1 MGTEQLEYTTAEI
14 LADHTFA
21 EPLVVGGVVCHGGFA
36 DDGTYLSPRTAGRAP
51 ALLAWQENHRRIF
64 GTEILEA
71 PIDTWP
77 GNYPNLEQARLLLRN
92 GVREPVI
99 SALTRIGTVEG
110 FGAMI
115 RYLAPADM
123 QPFFEEDL
131 RGTATQH
138 LGLGLVEA
146 HARDEAGFE
155 DVAGHKQMW
164 YAVRDIA
171 FENPVTQDETANML
185 ERMGIGG
192 VNMADPAS
200 ARERFLERRAQPDLD
215 MGLEMLLSTMLRVL
229 FVEIKAHHVFAWSE
243 ALLSDT
249 ELVAGEG
256 EAARL
261 VSYIRQDEAPHVEYL
276 RTSLTEMR
284 DRTFIGTS
292 GRKYAGSEII
302 GAMWDTSMKESL
314 TTMEDLNRAAILSE
328 VELALSTHPKGKDL
342 LAEFHSLDDM
352 PREAPVAQ
360 AGDIDLDAR
369 PELVTGY

>member
-1 MGTEQLEYTTAEI
+1 MGTAQLEYTTEEI
-14 LADHTFA
+14 LADHRFA

-36 DDGTYLSPRTAGRAP
+36 DDGTYLSPRTAGRSP
-51 ALLAWQENHRRIF
+51 ALLAWQDNHREMF
-64 GTEILEA
+64 GKEILHA
-71 PIDTWP
+71 PIETWP

-92 GVREPVI
+92 GVRDPII

-115 RYLAPADM
+115 RFLAPEDM
-123 QPFFEEDL
+123 QPFFDEDL

-138 LGLGLVEA
+138 LGRGLVEA
-146 HARDEAGFE
+146 HARDEAGF
-155 DVAGHKQMW
+155 DNVAGHMQMW

-185 ERMGIGG
+185 ERMGIGD
-192 VNMADPAS
+192 VNMADPMA
-200 ARERFLERRAQPDLD
+200 ARERFLGRRAHPDLD
-215 MGLEMLLSTMLRVL
+215 MGLEMLISTMLRVL

-243 ALLSDT
+243 ALLADD
-249 ELVAGEG
+249 EFAAGEG
-256 EAARL
+256 EAAKL

-284 DRTFIGTS
+284 DRTFVGTS
-292 GRKYAGSEII
+292 GKKYPGTEII
-302 GAMWDTSMKESL
+302 GSMWEQSMKDSL

-328 VELALSTHPKGKDL
+328 VELALSSHPKGKDI
-342 LAEFHSLDDM
+342 LAEFHSL
-352 PREAPVAQ
+352 
-360 AGDIDLDAR
+360 GDKPSTLLGGLDLSDR

>member
-1 MGTEQLEYTTAEI
+1 MGTAQLEFTTEEI
-14 LADHTFA
+14 LADHRFS

-36 DDGTYLSPRTAGRAP
+36 DDGTYLSPRTAGRVP
-51 ALLAWQENHRRIF
+51 ALQAWQEHHRRTF
-64 GTEILEA
+64 GTEILQA

-92 GVREPVI
+92 GVRGPII

-131 RGTATQH
+131 RGTATRH

-171 FENPVTQDETANML
+171 FENPVTQDETATML

-200 ARERFLERRAQPDLD
+200 ARDRFLARRSHPDLD
-215 MGLEMLLSTMLRVL
+215 MGLEMLISTMLRVL

-243 ALLSDT
+243 ALLSDN
-249 ELVAGEG
+249 ELAAGDG

-292 GRKYAGSEII
+292 GKKYAGSEII
-302 GAMWDTSMKESL
+302 GTMWDASMQESL
-314 TTMEDLNRAAILSE
+314 TLMEDINRASILGE
-328 VELALSTHPKGKDL
+328 VELALSGHRKGKDL
-342 LAEFHSLDDM
+342 LAEFHSLDDASASAVEQ
-352 PREAPVAQ
+352 P
-360 AGDIDLDAR
+360 GGIDLDER